1 MNAKQKIHLLTYAKF
16 AYMQNLR
23 ICKSLPRVQGL
34 KGYQELFFIL
44 ISFFNK
50 KILSKQNSP
59 RFAASHLDLF
69 CLPMSHKM
77 DDRLVIWV
85 KYFNQNPVCYHVCVI
100 IEHIPII
107 RPRLCS
113 QLTTCTIHI
122 GISEHL
128 FFKVVQIVA
137 SSPWSLMP

>member
-1 MNAKQKIHLLTYAKF
+1 MSPIQF
-16 AYMQNLR
+16 
-23 ICKSLPRVQGL
+23 

-50 KILSKQNSP
+50 MFVSKQNSP

-69 CLPMSHKM
+69 CLPMSHKK
-77 DDRLVIWV
+77 DARLVIWV
-85 KYFNQNPVCYHVCVI
+85 KYFNQNPACYHVCVK
-100 IEHIPII
+100 IEHRPII

-122 GISEHL
+122 NIGISIFQSCTRCCPITLESDAIGFQGYL
-128 FFKVVQIVA
+128 WSEYKCFYSMVV
-137 SSPWSLMP
+137 